1 LSPAIGFPI
10 LMDAVLN
17 AWVHGRETSPMIG
30 IRWEDSWNLSVKE
43 IRESYAILPY
53 ESPHPANLIELGAA
67 EA

>member
-1 LSPAIGFPI
+1 
-10 LMDAVLN
+10 VLT